1 MLHQPWREQRQ
12 STDGQDVNDA
22 EIGSAAEQ
30 QLPDEYSTKA
40 GREEKAKGGQI
51 FLQLGDGK
59 RTAQTA
65 SNQRHLQEFPRF
77 EQETVGA
84 LFPLSG
90 CHVGRR
96 PGPPTGRQRV
106 PIPVSEAPLELFGS
120 REEES
125 QPAQ

>member
-1 MLHQPWREQRQ
+1 MRRSDLL
-12 STDGQDVNDA
+12 
-22 EIGSAAEQ
+22 
-30 QLPDEYSTKA
+30 QLPDEYSTKT

-90 CHVGRR
+90 CHVARR
-96 PGPPTGRQRV
+96 PGPPTGRQRM

-120 REEES
+120 GEEES